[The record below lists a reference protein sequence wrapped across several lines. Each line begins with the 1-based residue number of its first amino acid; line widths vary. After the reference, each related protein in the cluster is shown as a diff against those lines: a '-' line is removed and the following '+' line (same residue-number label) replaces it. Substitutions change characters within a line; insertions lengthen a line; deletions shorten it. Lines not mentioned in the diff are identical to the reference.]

1 MVSERSWM
9 FSSALS
15 SSTSFHSSRRASG
28 SPPVRRMSCTPML
41 ASSADEPRDLL
52 VAEDVVAVQPR
63 QALGGHAVLAA
74 EVAAVGDRDADVA
87 DVATVAVDE
96 LGACCLH
103 RW

>member
-1 MVSERSWM
+1 
-9 FSSALS
+9 
-15 SSTSFHSSRRASG
+15 
-28 SPPVRRMSCTPML
+28 ML
-41 ASSADEPRDLL
+41 ASSDDEPRDLL

-87 DVATVAVDE
+87 DVAPVAVDQ
-96 LGACCLH
+96 LGTFCLH